1 LNAQLRLPFENRFVL
16 HVVSQLLFAKRQTPS
31 KIMVVNV
38 TRFDRAFPSEVKNL
52 ERLVWVSELPIY
64 QILEQVFKKVSLRC
78 TFLTNEFDFFR
89 LKCEEQ
95 ILINFFFQIWIH
107 FEVIFVLLFLFK
119 CLD

>member
-1 LNAQLRLPFENRFVL
+1 
-16 HVVSQLLFAKRQTPS
+16 
-31 KIMVVNV
+31 MVVNV

-64 QILEQVFKKVSLRC
+64 QILEQEFKKVSLRC
-78 TFLTNEFDFFR
+78 TFLTYEFDFFR